1 MRYRQKSEESVHID
15 VTNLIDV
22 VMILLFF
29 FVISTSFV
37 KDMQLNLERPSAS
50 SGTAASTKS
59 VRIYIDR
66 SGNIFHDEQPV
77 KLWMLQSL
85 VRDSLAT
92 SSTSAVLVIADTQT
106 STQALVD
113 VIDQCRLAGAA
124 DVGVATEAK

>member
-66 SGNIFHDEQPV
+66 TGNIFHDEQPV

>member
-1 MRYRQKSEESVHID
+1 MRYREKSEESVHID

-66 SGNIFHDEQPV
+66 TGNIFHDEQPV